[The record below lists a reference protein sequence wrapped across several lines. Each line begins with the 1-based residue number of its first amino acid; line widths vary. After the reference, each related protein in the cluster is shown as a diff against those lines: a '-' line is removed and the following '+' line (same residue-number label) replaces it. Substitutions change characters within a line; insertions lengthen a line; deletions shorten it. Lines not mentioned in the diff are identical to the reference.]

1 MRNAS
6 LFRWSLLVVFSALIS
21 VQVAQAQPEY
31 RKRKQKKNQT
41 EDKTPPPP
49 PVYKPAPP
57 VKQPTQDKPEAPPAP
72 TYYYISGKVIDFDTR
87 QPKEGVVINVVG
99 KGISTRTDKN
109 GRFELKLTQNQNV
122 QLSANLY
129 RYKGKTVNAVPGDD
143 DLIIALRKE
152 SNLTAEIE
160 KKDISTTTAAPVVAT
175 GDLDFSSLLDVKIST
190 ASKSAER
197 INDAPGVVTTIS
209 QEEIERL
216 GANTL
221 ADVLQRATGVFIA
234 GSSLFTQNAVSIRGD
249 ILTHINNHVLILL
262 DGRPVR
268 EGIFG
273 GLDMAIL
280 ASFPLKEI
288 QQIEVIR
295 GPGSVLYG
303 TNAYSGVINI
313 ITKTGTEQAKIK
325 GTIGGGTLGARMAS
339 VSGGGSVDSLKI
351 HAGIQYYQDDGWELT
366 AYDEVPATGPR
377 ANQLLQKTIRVPR
390 ANFGARVGG
399 KYKEFTFN
407 TIFAHTTYT
416 TMGSSPNWSVYPNGD
431 QVRSNRFFGDL
442 GYEKRVTENV
452 SLEVNAT
459 VNSFNAGFNLP
470 GAPVAPFREYALDL
484 LLEPTVHINLFS
496 KKANIIVGGV
506 IWNLNGEAKTRGAVT
521 IPEFSDIW
529 TSGYTQVSYQP
540 FRQIKIIGG
549 LQVNKATN
557 QKLNLT
563 PRAGLIFNPLPRLG
577 LKLLYGEAF
586 RAAFRGETSIN
597 TPVLRGSNLN
607 AERIAT
613 YDAQIFYD
621 FKKIQLSVTY
631 FRSRQQE
638 LITRRPTV
646 EAANIN
652 TYFNADRLEFQG
664 GEFELKATPFPSLL
678 FTGSLSY
685 QENILKITFAGQN
698 KEVKDFTTMPNLM
711 YKLSLIYNF
720 KRYGSLGVYWQTT
733 GATDNAPIFDPYR
746 DQFVPIRNIN
756 PQAKAF
762 NFVTM
767 NVNVNLLKIIK
778 PDATQ
783 DLNLQFFVYNLL
795 NESAYI
801 PEFNRRFINTI
812 PGLQS
817 RTFYLNL
824 TYQF

>member
-1 MRNAS
+1 MHNVS
-6 LFRWSLLVVFSALIS
+6 IIRWSVLVALSAIMS
-21 VQVAQAQPEY
+21 IQVAQAQPEY

-41 EDKTPPPP
+41 EEKTPPPQP
-49 PVYKPAPP
+49 RYNPPP
-57 VKQPTQDKPEAPPAP
+57 VKQDKPEAPPTP

-99 KGISTRTDKN
+99 KGVSTKTDKN
-109 GRFELKLTQNQNV
+109 GRFELRLTQNSNV
-122 QLSANLY
+122 QVSASLY
-129 RYKGKTVNAVPGDD
+129 RYKGKTINAVPGDD
-143 DLIIALRKE
+143 DLIIAMRKE

-160 KKDISTTTAAPVVAT
+160 KKDISTNTTAPVVAT

-221 ADVLQRATGVFIA
+221 ADVLQRASSVFVT

-249 ILTHINNHVLILL
+249 MLTHINNHVLILL

-280 ASFPLKEI
+280 ASFPLNEV

-313 ITKTGTEQAKIK
+313 ITKTGTDQTKIK
-325 GTIGGGTLGARMAS
+325 GTVGGGTLGARMAS
-339 VSGGGSVDSLKI
+339 VSGGGTIDSLKL
-351 HAGIQYYQDDGWELT
+351 HAGVQYYQDDGWDFS
-366 AYDEVPATGPR
+366 AYDEVPTTGPR
-377 ANQLLQKTIRVPR
+377 ANQLLTKTIRVPR
-390 ANFGARVGG
+390 ANFGARLGG
-399 KYKEFTFN
+399 KYKDFTFN
-407 TIFAHTTYT
+407 TLFAHTTYT
-416 TMGSSPNWSVYPNGD
+416 TMGSSPNWSVYPSGD
-431 QVRSNRFFGDL
+431 QVKSNRFFGDL
-442 GYEKRVTENV
+442 GYEKVFTEHV

-470 GAPVAPFREYALDL
+470 GTPVAPFREYALDL
-484 LLEPTVHINLFS
+484 LLEPTVHVNFWD

-521 IPEFSDIW
+521 IPEFSDTW
-529 TSGYTQVSYQP
+529 MSGYTQVSYQP
-540 FRQIKIIGG
+540 IRQIKIIGG

-557 QKLNLT
+557 QDLNLT

-597 TPVLRGSNLN
+597 TPVLRGASELN

-613 YDAQIFYD
+613 FDAQIFYD
-621 FKKIQLSVTY
+621 LKKVQLSATY
-631 FRSRQQE
+631 FRSKQSD
-638 LITRRPTV
+638 LITRRPTR

-652 TYFNADRLEFQG
+652 TYFNADNLEFQG
-664 GEFELKATPFPSLL
+664 AEFELKATPIASLL
-678 FTGSLSY
+678 FTGSFLY
-685 QENILKITFAGQN
+685 QENILKITSDGQN
-698 KEVKDFTTMPNLM
+698 KEVRDFTTMPNLM
-711 YKLSLIYNF
+711 YKLSLIYNY
-720 KRYGSLGVYWQTT
+720 KRFGSIGAFWQST
-733 GATDNAPIFDPYR
+733 GATDNAPNFDPFR
-746 DQFVPIRNIN
+746 NQFAPIRNIN

-762 NFVTM
+762 NLVTL
-767 NVNVNLLKIIK
+767 NVNVHLLRIIK

-795 NESAYI
+795 NEQANV

-817 RTFYLNL
+817 RTFYVNL